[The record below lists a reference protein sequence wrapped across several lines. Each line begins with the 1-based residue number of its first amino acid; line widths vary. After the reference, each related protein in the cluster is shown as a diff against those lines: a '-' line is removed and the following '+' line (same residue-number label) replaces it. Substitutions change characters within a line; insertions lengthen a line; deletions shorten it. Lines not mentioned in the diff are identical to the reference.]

1 MTAFTYTFSIGTYL
15 FEGYVCD
22 PYGCHDDAVR
32 RVAARLSIE
41 VREWR
46 DKIAEMEVNRSQVM
60 TNVKEDTGRWRG
72 HAVIASVFCFTY
84 NCVIRFIR

>member
-1 MTAFTYTFSIGTYL
+1 MRF
-15 FEGYVCD
+15 
-22 PYGCHDDAVR
+22 YGRHDDVDAVR

-60 TNVKEDTGRWRG
+60 INVKEDVGKD
-72 HAVIASVFCFTY
+72 
-84 NCVIRFIR
+84 IR

>member
-1 MTAFTYTFSIGTYL
+1 MIAFTYISIFLWSVRTCL
-15 FEGYVCD
+15 KD
-22 PYGCHDDAVR
+22 MRSYGRHDDVDAVR

-60 TNVKEDTGRWRG
+60 INVKEDVGKD
-72 HAVIASVFCFTY
+72 
-84 NCVIRFIR
+84 IR